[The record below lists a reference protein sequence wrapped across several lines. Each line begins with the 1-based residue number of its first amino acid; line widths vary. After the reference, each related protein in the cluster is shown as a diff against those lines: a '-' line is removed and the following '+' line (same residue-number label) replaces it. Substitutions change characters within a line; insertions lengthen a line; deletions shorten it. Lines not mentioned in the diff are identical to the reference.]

1 MQYIVGANC
10 FAPKIYCIEF
20 AVRKK
25 VVKENRSVWR
35 KKQLFQT
42 IFLLTNMPIYCVV
55 PGCTSKQYGKR
66 NSHEKISFH
75 R

>member
-10 FAPKIYCIEF
+10 FAPKIYSIEF
-20 AVRKK
+20 AV
-25 VVKENRSVWR
+25 KENRLE
-35 KKQLFQT
+35 KKKLTFSDG
-42 IFLLTNMPIYCVV
+42 FSFNTNMPIYCVV
-55 PGCTSKQYGKR
+55 AGCQSKQYGKS